1 MNKELKMV
9 VTLLLKHSQGPAPW
23 QRMAPHQMNHQKDRL
38 SPEGQTSCCVKC
50 LSCQQIKKN
59 LMYSDIMK
67 QKEKL
72 KSH

>member
-23 QRMAPHQMNHQKDRL
+23 QRMAPHQMNHQKDRP

-50 LSCQQIKKN
+50 LSC
-59 LMYSDIMK
+59 
-67 QKEKL
+67 
-72 KSH
+72 